1 MRFVLILVVLASA
14 VYAFAPVSR
23 VSARSSSVLSMG
35 FAGGLPGGAGPELKN
50 FDPLK
55 FSEKAPEWVPW
66 FREAELKHGRVCML
80 AVLGFVGQEF
90 FQLPGDIHKVSS
102 VEAHNV
108 FVNSGAML
116 QILGWVSLLELITV
130 PALYDLR
137 DGKRAP
143 GDYYFDPLKLGKGS
157 NLEKY
162 QVAELKNGRLAM
174 MAFSGIVTQ
183 AALSGHGFP
192 YQY

>member
-1 MRFVLILVVLASA
+1 MIRSVILIAVLAMAVSFSPNARVAPKSTSA
-14 VYAFAPVSR
+14 
-23 VSARSSSVLSMG
+23 LSME

-80 AVLGFVGQEF
+80 AVLGFVTQEF
-90 FQLPGDIHKVSS
+90 YQLPGEIHKVSS

-116 QILGWVSLLELITV
+116 QILGWIFLIELITV

-137 DGKRAP
+137 DGKREP
-143 GDYYFDPLKLGKGS
+143 GDYAFDPLKLGKGAA
-157 NLEKY
+157 LERY
-162 QVAELKNGRLAM
+162 RVAELKNGRLAM

-183 AALSGHGFP
+183 AVLSGHGFP
-192 YQY
+192 YQF